1 MNTTTE
7 SKQARQSRNEG
18 QSLGRDV
25 APFWA
30 KWGGRHREFNPAGI
44 PEESYYGRDYAGF
57 LLAPEDTSS
66 DWLSPD
72 VLPERKFMLV
82 ASKEPLYDA
91 VRDGFRGFELCI
103 NEKSNGKSSPV
114 IRIANRFE
122 FHARHLIPFIGSAS
136 VLGGIP
142 VLFAD
147 VNKDCFLVRYRFG
160 TDAFIALH
168 ELTTQMV
175 SA

>member
-1 MNTTTE
+1 
-7 SKQARQSRNEG
+7 
-18 QSLGRDV
+18 
-25 APFWA
+25 
-30 KWGGRHREFNPAGI
+30 
-44 PEESYYGRDYAGF
+44 
-57 LLAPEDTSS
+57 
-66 DWLSPD
+66 
-72 VLPERKFMLV
+72 MLV